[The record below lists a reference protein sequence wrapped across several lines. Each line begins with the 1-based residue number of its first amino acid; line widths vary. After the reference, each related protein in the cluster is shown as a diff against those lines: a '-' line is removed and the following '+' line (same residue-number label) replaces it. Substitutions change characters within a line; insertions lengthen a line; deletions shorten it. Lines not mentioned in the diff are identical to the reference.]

1 MCIRDRT
8 ITGPV
13 IFKSGTSG
21 YNNIS
26 DRPNLQPLYDGI
38 NDALTEAENASNAA
52 NNAQSTANNKARVFY
67 QTTAPTSGMRT
78 NDLWVDGVNIYRYS
92 GSSWVLASKYDN
104 TITEINGGLITT
116 GAIAFGSTGGMAAS
130 GTIRIWSGGAAG
142 ANGQPPTDPTFSV
155 DSSGNVVSN
164 GTITAND
171 AILLRNGQA
180 GITGYGTSNSSIRF
194 WAGGLVPESADFRV
208 DQSGDVNVRMLNA
221 ISLNGG
227 TSNFSSIYL
236 TDKSWNNN
244 YVNLFAAREA
254 QGMEI
259 QRTYQGILGNI
270 GKFIVMKY
278 NPDATAYREISFFVR
293 HFKSDASWVFR
304 TCVKASFLPTL
315 TQINDLDTSGT
326 KYNVKWDSATGLL
339 YIE

>member
-1 MCIRDRT
+1 M
-8 ITGPV
+8 
-13 IFKSGTSG
+13 
-21 YNNIS
+21 
-26 DRPNLQPLYDGI
+26 
-38 NDALTEAENASNAA
+38 EAH
-52 NNAQSTANNKARVFY
+52 
-67 QTTAPTSGMRT
+67 
-78 NDLWVDGVNIYRYS
+78 
-92 GSSWVLASKYDN
+92 
-104 TITEINGGLITT
+104 
-116 GAIAFGSTGGMAAS
+116 
-130 GTIRIWSGGAAG
+130 
-142 ANGQPPTDPTFSV
+142 
-155 DSSGNVVSN
+155 
-164 GTITAND
+164 
-171 AILLRNGQA
+171 
-180 GITGYGTSNSSIRF
+180 
-194 WAGGLVPESADFRV
+194 
-208 DQSGDVNVRMLNA
+208 
-221 ISLNGG
+221 
-227 TSNFSSIYL
+227 L